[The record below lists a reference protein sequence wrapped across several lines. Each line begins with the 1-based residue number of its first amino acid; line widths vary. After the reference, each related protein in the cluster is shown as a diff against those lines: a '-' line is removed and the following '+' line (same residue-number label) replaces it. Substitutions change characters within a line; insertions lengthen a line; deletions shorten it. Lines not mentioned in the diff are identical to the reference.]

1 MKGLLDVQVT
11 MFSRPQRWKLV
22 KISHWYYV
30 RKVSTMVAVT
40 FTQVL
45 RLITETYARTC
56 FLRVPW
62 GMVWCWTVVG
72 GYLLWSMMPC
82 HHVLPSI
89 FEGTCDKRLSAYAPV
104 KYSYLDRHP
113 FIFERMWAQNP
124 KFEHIN
130 PKNLIHFLNFSMGSA
145 GHLILQIINPVEYYH
160 YGGVGMSRVGL

>member
-1 MKGLLDVQVT
+1 MILCKKSINNGC
-11 MFSRPQRWKLV
+11 SN
-22 KISHWYYV
+22 I
-30 RKVSTMVAVT
+30 

-113 FIFERMWAQNP
+113 FIFERMWAQNH

-130 PKNLIHFLNFSMGSA
+130 PKNLIHFRNFSMGSA
-145 GHLILQIINPVEYYH
+145 GHLIPQKIIYLVKYYCFGIVCVCVWG
-160 YGGVGMSRVGL
+160 GGVERRFFGSSSGF